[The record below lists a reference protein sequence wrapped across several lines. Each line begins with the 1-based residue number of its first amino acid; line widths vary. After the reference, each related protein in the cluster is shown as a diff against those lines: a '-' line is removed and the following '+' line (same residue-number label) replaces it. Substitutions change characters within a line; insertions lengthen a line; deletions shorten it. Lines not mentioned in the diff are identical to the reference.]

1 MFLTFALLTLLGAAA
16 LLFQRNLVVAGL
28 CLVLSFMGV
37 AGLFLL
43 LANPVAAA
51 LQVIVYSGAIVVLV
65 LFVIM
70 LLNEHQEEA
79 PVRSRPLQRWGSV
92 VVTLALGAGAV
103 RLVARSQVLRTL
115 DHGPLSGAFPGAM
128 TLGSLGGALFRDHLV
143 AFEAVGL
150 LLLAAMVGA
159 VALVKRDL

>member
-1 MFLTFALLTLLGAAA
+1 MFLCFALITLIGAVALTL
-16 LLFQRNLVVAGL
+16 QRNLVVAGL

-51 LQVIVYSGAIVVLV
+51 LQIIVYSGAIVVLV
-65 LFVIM
+65 LFVVM
-70 LLNEHQEEA
+70 LLNQHQEEA
-79 PVRSRPLQRWGSV
+79 PVRSRPLQRWVSV
-92 VVTLALGAGAV
+92 LVLLALA
-103 RLVARSQVLRTL
+103 
-115 DHGPLSGAFPGAM
+115 SGAFRLVTRSPLLHSLDHAPLPPPM
-128 TLGSLGGALFRDHLV
+128 TLNALGNVLFNDHLL
-143 AFEAVGL
+143 AFEVVGL

>member
-1 MFLTFALLTLLGAAA
+1 MFLCFALITLTGAVA
-16 LLFQRNLVVAGL
+16 LTFQRNLVVAGL

-51 LQVIVYSGAIVVLV
+51 LQIIVYSGAIVVLL

-70 LLNEHQEEA
+70 LLAEHQEEPA
-79 PVRSRPLQRWGSV
+79 QRRRPLQRWGSV
-92 VVTLALGAGAV
+92 LVLLALAAGAL
-103 RLVARSQVLRTL
+103 RLVARSHVLRSL
-115 DHGPLSGAFPGAM
+115 DSGPLPPAM
-128 TLGSLGGALFRDHLV
+128 NLDTLGAALFNDHLL
-143 AFEAVGL
+143 AFEGVGL

>member
-1 MFLTFALLTLLGAAA
+1 MFLCFALITLIGAVALTL
-16 LLFQRNLVVAGL
+16 QRNLVVAGL

-51 LQVIVYSGAIVVLV
+51 LQIIVYSGAIVVLV

-70 LLNEHQEEA
+70 LLNQHQEEA
-79 PVRSRPLQRWGSV
+79 PVRSRPLQRWISV
-92 VVTLALGAGAV
+92 LVLLALAAGAC
-103 RLVARSQVLRTL
+103 RLVTRSPLLRSL
-115 DHGPLSGAFPGAM
+115 DHAPLPAAM
-128 TLGSLGGALFRDHLV
+128 TLNTLGNVLFNDHLL
-143 AFEAVGL
+143 AFEVVGL

>member
-1 MFLTFALLTLLGAAA
+1 MFLTFALITLAGAVA
-16 LLFQRNLVVAGL
+16 LVFQRNLVVAGL
-28 CLVLSFMGV
+28 CLVLCFLGV

-70 LLNEHQEEA
+70 LLNQHQEE
-79 PVRSRPLQRWGSV
+79 PPERQRPIQRWLSA
-92 VVTLALGAGAV
+92 LAAFALGAGAV
-103 RLVARSQVLRTL
+103 KVVTGSRVLRQL
-115 DHGPLSGAFPGAM
+115 DRAPVPPMDLAG
-128 TLGSLGGALFRDHLV
+128 LGGALFKDHLV

>member
-1 MFLTFALLTLLGAAA
+1 MFLTFALITLAGAVA
-16 LLFQRNLVVAGL
+16 LVFQRNLVLAGL
-28 CLVLSFMGV
+28 CLVLCFLGV

-70 LLNEHQEEA
+70 LLNQHQEEPA
-79 PVRSRPLQRWGSV
+79 ERSRPLQRWLSAAV
-92 VVTLALGAGAV
+92 ALALGAGAV
-103 RLVARSQVLRTL
+103 KVVLGSKVLRQL
-115 DHGPLSGAFPGAM
+115 DRTPVPPMDLAG
-128 TLGSLGGALFRDHLV
+128 LGGALFKDHLV

>member
-1 MFLTFALLTLLGAAA
+1 MFLTFALITLAGAVA
-16 LLFQRNLVVAGL
+16 LVFQRNLVVAGL
-28 CLVLSFMGV
+28 CLVLCFLGV

-51 LQVIVYSGAIVVLV
+51 LQIIVYSGAIVVLV

-70 LLNEHQEEA
+70 LLNEHQEEPA
-79 PVRSRPLQRWGSV
+79 ARPRPVQRGVSALLL
-92 VVTLALGAGAV
+92 LALGAGSV
-103 RLVARSQVLRTL
+103 RLVLRSAALRAL
-115 DHGPLSGAFPGAM
+115 DAAPDGVRVPPPMDLQRVG
-128 TLGSLGGALFRDHLV
+128 LALFHDHLL
-143 AFEAVGL
+143 AFEVVGL

>member
-1 MFLTFALLTLLGAAA
+1 MFILFALLTLAGAVA
-16 LLFQRNLVVAGL
+16 LTFQRNLVVAGL

-51 LQVIVYSGAIVVLV
+51 LQIIVYSGAIVVLL

-70 LLNEHQEEA
+70 LLNEHQEEPA
-79 PVRSRPLQRWGSV
+79 QRSRPLQRWLSALL
-92 VVTLALGAGAV
+92 LAGLAAGAV
-103 RLVARSQVLRTL
+103 RLVTGSAALRGLEGVPVPAAMNL
-115 DHGPLSGAFPGAM
+115 DR
-128 TLGSLGGALFRDHLV
+128 LGQALFSDHLL
-143 AFEAVGL
+143 AFEVVGL